1 MQQDKNKKN
10 GGIDMADYEVKVLDW
25 TKCEWTHSR
34 KGMKFVTYQGAQ
46 SMTTTLGEVT
56 PGHEPGPH
64 THKYEQLVFILQ
76 GECDFYV
83 GGVPHYM
90 TAGCMMAVPP
100 NVEHYIFAKGTV
112 PVLNLDVFTPKRP
125 DKPPVVTDSTDPKYY
140 SMRDYRLESKLVS
153 EETKEEDRARFD
165 MFIKPDNFDKK

>member
-1 MQQDKNKKN
+1 
-10 GGIDMADYEVKVLDW
+10 MADEVRVMDW

-34 KGMKFVTYQGAQ
+34 KGIKFVTYQGAQ

-64 THKYEQLVFILQ
+64 SHTYEQLVIILQ

-83 GGVPHYM
+83 DGVPHYM
-90 TAGCMMAVPP
+90 TAGCVMAVPP
-100 NVEHYIFAKGTV
+100 NLEHYILAKGDV

-125 DKPPVVTDSTDPKYY
+125 DRPDAESDRIGAKIY
-140 SMRDYRLESKLVS
+140 SKRDYRLESKLATDQ
-153 EETKEEDRARFD
+153 TKDEDRARFD
-165 MFIKPDNFDKK
+165 MFIKPPNFDK